1 MTDTNLKNDPLFWD
15 KHKDFIENNHRVY
28 GYWIWKSYLVL
39 KCLEE
44 MNDGDI
50 VLYCDAGCEINKKGI
65 HRLNEYF
72 DIVANSESGI
82 LSFYLHDCGYPNAYN
97 EHNWTKNDIF
107 LTLNCSEEIK
117 NSHHCITTVF
127 LVKKCDNTMK
137 FAKQFYESCCNYN
150 LINDFI
156 GDSPNHPTFQTCRH
170 DQSVFSC
177 LSKIYK
183 SILLYDET
191 YFNEWKDGEFFPIL
205 AKRIRG

>member
-1 MTDTNLKNDPLFWD
+1 MKKVFLTFGGPSVGWHNRVKTICSHVNELHTFDKIIGMTDTNLKNDPLFWD
-15 KHKDFIENNHRVY
+15 KHKDFIENNHRGY

-82 LSFYLHDCGYPNAYN
+82 LSFYLHDCRYPNAYN

-107 LTLNCSEEIK
+107 
-117 NSHHCITTVF
+117 SHF
-127 LVKKCDNTMK
+127 ELFGRNQK
-137 FAKQFYESCCNYN
+137 
-150 LINDFI
+150 
-156 GDSPNHPTFQTCRH
+156 
-170 DQSVFSC
+170 
-177 LSKIYK
+177 
-183 SILLYDET
+183 
-191 YFNEWKDGEFFPIL
+191 
-205 AKRIRG
+205 